1 MQRRLI
7 GSACARTALWPATK
21 LVSRRTGF
29 SALGVEFSAPAIVEL
44 CQLKRN
50 PRVLVRLSLFN
61 PAGGDPLMHARLIA
75 SAAALLL
82 VAALPAGAQP
92 RGRANGQARRNVPI
106 RFQEMDKNNDHVI
119 ARSEWQGSEESFRL
133 HDWDG
138 DGVLSGDEVRLG
150 AWREQRGD
158 DEDFDEADREYRFDD
173 WTARGFAALDHDRS
187 GTVDRREWHFDRESF
202 RRADHNNDGVLSRSE
217 FLASD
222 MIDDDRGERF
232 VDLDTNRDGRLTR
245 QEWHG
250 TSRLFEALDANR
262 DGFVTRAEMVG
273 TALPTEL
280 FPSVDVNSDGAIAR
294 NEWHWSQASFDR
306 RDANHDGRITRE
318 EFSGTGPVGT
328 AGARSSAYDA
338 GYERGLQEGRAQ
350 AREDRVRNQGY
361 DAEGQRELDT
371 ADSGYD
377 QRFGPKPDY
386 QAGYRAGWRRGYPE
400 GWRQP

>member
-1 MQRRLI
+1 
-7 GSACARTALWPATK
+7 
-21 LVSRRTGF
+21 
-29 SALGVEFSAPAIVEL
+29 
-44 CQLKRN
+44 
-50 PRVLVRLSLFN
+50 
-61 PAGGDPLMHARLIA
+61 MHARLIA

-82 VAALPAGAQP
+82 VAALPADAQP

-150 AWREQRGD
+150 AWREQRGE